1 MGMNEESFA
10 LVRLNLVP
18 GLGPGR
24 IDRLV
29 QRFGCAG
36 AAFGASAHSW
46 EEAGVPPAIAQVA
59 LSEESRRELER
70 EVERAGRLG
79 ARILTTADSVYPR
92 SLRTIPLPPPVL
104 YARGRL
110 ELRAGEPA
118 AVAIVGTRTP
128 TGYGREMAHRLAVGV
143 AAAGVVVVSGL
154 ARGIDSAAHRG
165 ALEAGGRTIA
175 VLGSG
180 FERPYPTEDP
190 ALPPRIEAEGLLLT
204 EFPLLVPAFKGHF
217 PRRNRLISGLSRGT
231 LVVEA
236 AGKSGSLLTAQ
247 WALDQGRSV
256 LAVPGRA
263 DNPMARG
270 SNGLL
275 RRGAVLVEDP
285 EDILREI
292 GRGAPAGVEPEEP
305 LLAAIGPGATV
316 EELSDA
322 TGRVVEDLFVELLRL
337 EIAGRIRRAPG
348 GIYRAN
354 EPAAAGGT
362 P

>member
-1 MGMNEESFA
+1 MNPESLA

-29 QRFGCAG
+29 RRFGRAD
-36 AAFGASAHSW
+36 AALAASPRDW
-46 EEAGVPPAIAQVA
+46 EEAGVPRPISEAA
-59 LSEESRRELER
+59 LSEESARELDR
-70 EVERAGRLG
+70 ETARAARLG
-79 ARILTTADSVYPR
+79 ARILTFPEPTYPEP
-92 SLRTIPLPPPVL
+92 LRTIPLPPPVL

-110 ELRAGEPA
+110 DLLEGDLS

-165 ALEAGGRTIA
+165 ALDAGGRTIA

-180 FERPYPTEDP
+180 FERPYPAEDP
-190 ALPPRIEAEGLLLT
+190 RLPSRIEAEGLLLT

-256 LAVPGRA
+256 MAVPGRA

-275 RRGAVLVEDP
+275 RRGAALVEDP
-285 EDILREI
+285 EDILREV
-292 GRGAPAGVEPEEP
+292 GCGTPPASESEEP

-337 EIAGRIRRAPG
+337 ELGGRIRRCPG

-354 EPAAAGGT
+354 EPAVAGGH

>member
-1 MGMNEESFA
+1 MDRESLA

-29 QRFGCAG
+29 RRFGCAD
-36 AAFGASAHSW
+36 AAFASPAGAW
-46 EEAGVPPAIAQVA
+46 EEAGVPGAVAEAA
-59 LSEESRRELER
+59 LSEESARELAR
-70 EVERAGRLG
+70 EIERAERLG
-79 ARILTTADSVYPR
+79 ARILTVADSTYPEP
-92 SLRTIPLPPPVL
+92 LRTIPLPPPVL
-104 YARGRL
+104 YARGHPELL
-110 ELRAGEPA
+110 EGEPL

-165 ALEAGGRTIA
+165 ALDAGGRTIA

-190 ALPPRIEAEGLLLT
+190 PLPSRIESAGLLLT
-204 EFPLLVPAFKGHF
+204 EFPLLVPAFKGHS

-256 LAVPGRA
+256 MAVPGRA

-275 RRGAVLVEDP
+275 RRGAALVEDP

-292 GRGAPAGVEPEEP
+292 GRGAPAPIEGEEP

-337 EIAGRIRRAPG
+337 ELGGRIRRCPG

-354 EPAAAGGT
+354 EMA
-362 P
+362 